1 LARASG
7 EADDVSPGT
16 NRSHPSGSGHDEWI
30 TSCELLRILPRSNN
44 GHRLYRLARPI
55 NECAGHE
62 ETSLGVPPARSRDML
77 FELLARNV
85 VERRVIDLEEDDVEW
100 RIQPDSTYSARGS
113 ADEATAKLAHDRIL
127 LHARG
132 SDRDLAAHRSVTA
145 QVHLRQEAASQRR
158 QIREVPNGTTDGGTP
173 RLVLTPDVVHRL
185 ARNRD
190 PAARFAGEL
199 DHASRVR
206 LDSSVGHA
214 R

>member
-1 LARASG
+1 
-7 EADDVSPGT
+7 
-16 NRSHPSGSGHDEWI
+16 
-30 TSCELLRILPRSNN
+30 
-44 GHRLYRLARPI
+44 
-55 NECAGHE
+55 
-62 ETSLGVPPARSRDML
+62 ML

-85 VERRVIDLEEDDVEW
+85 VERRVIDLEKDDVEW

-145 QVHLRQEAASQRR
+145 QVHLREAASQRR
-158 QIREVPNGTTDGGTP
+158 QIREVANGTADGGTP

-206 LDSSVGHA
+206 LGSSVGHA

>member
-1 LARASG
+1 MSLAM
-7 EADDVSPGT
+7 PT
-16 NRSHPSGSGHDEWI
+16 
-30 TSCELLRILPRSNN
+30 PR
-44 GHRLYRLARPI
+44 P
-55 NECAGHE
+55 
-62 ETSLGVPPARSRDML
+62 RDML
-77 FELLARNV
+77 LELLAGDV
-85 VERRVIDLEEDDVEW
+85 VQRRVVDLEEDDVEW
-100 RIQPDSTYSARGS
+100 RIHPDSTYSARGS

-145 QVHLRQEAASQRR
+145 QVHLRQEAAPQRR
-158 QIREVPNGTTDGGTP
+158 QIRKVANGTANGGTP